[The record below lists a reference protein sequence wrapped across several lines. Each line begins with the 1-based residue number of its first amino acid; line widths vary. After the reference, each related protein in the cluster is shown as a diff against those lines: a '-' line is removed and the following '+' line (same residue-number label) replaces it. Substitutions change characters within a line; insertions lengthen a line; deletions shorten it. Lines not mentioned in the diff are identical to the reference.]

1 MFRWTRLMATM
12 SGLPGTPL
20 AKASLSRLSILL
32 VIWWILTDGTG
43 AWWFGLPLATVATV
57 TSVWLTP
64 PARYRLRLTR
74 IPGFALY
81 FLQQSLLA
89 GWDVARRIVAPRMPL
104 NPEIL
109 RLPLIL
115 PSGAPTWWLMLTIT
129 LLPGTLSVRLHTDRV
144 LEVHCLDADAGI
156 AASVRRTE
164 RQLAELFGLP
174 PAVPAPDKEDVHS

>member
-1 MFRWTRLMATM
+1 MFHGTRRMATI

-20 AKASLSRLSILL
+20 AKAFLFRLGILL
-32 VIWWILTDGTG
+32 VIWWALTDGG
-43 AWWFGLPLATVATV
+43 GGWWFGFPLATVAAV

-64 PARYRLRLTR
+64 AARYHLRLAR
-74 IPGFALY
+74 IPVFALY

-104 NPEIL
+104 NPDIL

-115 PSGAPTWWLMLTIT
+115 PPGAPTWWLMLTIS

-174 PAVPAPDKEDVHS
+174 PTVSAPDSGSADS